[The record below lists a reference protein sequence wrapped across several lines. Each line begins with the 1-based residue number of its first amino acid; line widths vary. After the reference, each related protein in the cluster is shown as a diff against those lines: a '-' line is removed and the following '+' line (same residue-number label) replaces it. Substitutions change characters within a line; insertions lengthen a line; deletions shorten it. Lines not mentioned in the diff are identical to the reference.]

1 MNIHFSKGAAIFEG
15 PFNRSI
21 KIMAGCLTQHR
32 YLMGP
37 LEGTKHRI
45 KLMGKY
51 LGFIKRIKKSPLL
64 FLRQLYMLARS
75 AIRTVTGSNLRSI
88 LLFTDKLQVDNI
100 MHYIIEDKDLW
111 TISLVMELYD
121 MKHADILLPE
131 GMSVDNKHGN

>member
-1 MNIHFSKGAAIFEG
+1 
-15 PFNRSI
+15 
-21 KIMAGCLTQHR
+21 
-32 YLMGP
+32 
-37 LEGTKHRI
+37 
-45 KLMGKY
+45 
-51 LGFIKRIKKSPLL
+51 
-64 FLRQLYMLARS
+64 MLARS

-111 TISLVMELYD
+111 TISLVRELYD